1 MNTNFNSNQNINNR
15 SIRTMDLNNNN
26 NSRINNI
33 NSRPISAAVRHPYIS
48 SQPIQTMPP
57 IINTMPNNPKLLKCK
72 GNNIEHE
79 KLYES
84 NVQLKI
90 KLNKLKQELSE
101 AKSQIVKKD
110 LEIRKKDK
118 IIKDCS
124 RENDLESVHKEN
136 IEKAKESTLLSL
148 CKEKYFEMKKKY
160 EEKCDENE
168 KLKSH
173 IKITKINEIEKKNK
187 IIQNEFMK
195 LKQLYLNSKIKNE
208 ENSKNLSEMEEI
220 KNKFHEQHL
229 IITNYQKNNEEL
241 SKSKKKIAK

>member
-1 MNTNFNSNQNINNR
+1 MNNTNFNSNQNINNR

-33 NSRPISAAVRHPYIS
+33 NSRPISAAVRHPYTS
-48 SQPIQTMPP
+48 SQPVQTMPP
-57 IINTMPNNPKLLKCK
+57 IINTMPNNPKLLNCK
-72 GNNIEHE
+72 GNKIEKE

-136 IEKAKESTLLSL
+136 VEKAKESTLLSL

-173 IKITKINEIEKKNK
+173 IKITKINEIEKKN
-187 IIQNEFMK
+187 
-195 LKQLYLNSKIKNE
+195 
-208 ENSKNLSEMEEI
+208 
-220 KNKFHEQHL
+220 EQHKQSF
-229 IITNYQKNNEEL
+229 NKNIGFKHKL
-241 SKSKKKIAK
+241 QQQ

>member
-1 MNTNFNSNQNINNR
+1 
-15 SIRTMDLNNNN
+15 
-26 NSRINNI
+26 
-33 NSRPISAAVRHPYIS
+33 
-48 SQPIQTMPP
+48 MPP
-57 IINTMPNNPKLLKCK
+57 IVNTMPNNPKFLNCK
-72 GNNIEHE
+72 GNKIEKE

-173 IKITKINEIEKKNK
+173 IKITKINEIEKK
-187 IIQNEFMK
+187 MK
-195 LKQLYLNSKIKNE
+195 LFKM
-208 ENSKNLSEMEEI
+208 NL
-220 KNKFHEQHL
+220 
-229 IITNYQKNNEEL
+229 
-241 SKSKKKIAK
+241 

>member
-1 MNTNFNSNQNINNR
+1 MSNNFNSNKNINNH

-72 GNNIEHE
+72 GNNIGHE

-136 IEKAKESTLLSL
+136 VEKAKESTLLSL

-173 IKITKINEIEKKNK
+173 IKITKINEIEKK
-187 IIQNEFMK
+187 MK
-195 LKQLYLNSKIKNE
+195 LFKM
-208 ENSKNLSEMEEI
+208 NL
-220 KNKFHEQHL
+220 
-229 IITNYQKNNEEL
+229 
-241 SKSKKKIAK
+241 